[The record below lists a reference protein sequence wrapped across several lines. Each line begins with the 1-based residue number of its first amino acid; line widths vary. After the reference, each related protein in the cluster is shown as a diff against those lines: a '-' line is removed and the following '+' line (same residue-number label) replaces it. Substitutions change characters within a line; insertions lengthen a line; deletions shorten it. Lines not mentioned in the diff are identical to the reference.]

1 MPMGYPVQ
9 TATTAQPIVF
19 GPMVSSTDH
28 LAAVTGI
35 TPTVTISK
43 AGGSF
48 ASPAGA
54 ISEVGNGFYKIAGN
68 ATDNAT
74 VGPLVVHATGTG
86 ADSFDD
92 VFTVVAYNPL
102 SATNLGLSALPTANP
117 AASGGLPT
125 TDASNGVKV
134 SVGTGTGQ
142 INAASGNVPADLQT
156 IKTQALTCA
165 APVTVLAS
173 VGTASASTAQTGDNF
188 ARLGAPA
195 GASHAADI
203 AAVKTDTTKLG
214 TPAGASVS
222 ADIAAVKVDSAAIKV
237 VTDALAAGNTPA
249 VVLASPSP
257 TTTVFGLNVNSSENL
272 VANAFASA
280 WAVFTTSTGDKYV
293 RRAVVSHTS
302 GTTPVFTVTPAL
314 PSAPATGD
322 AVVLIGAGST

>member
-54 ISEVGNGFYKIAGN
+54 ITEVGNGFYKIAGN

-86 ADSFDD
+86 ADPFDD

-142 INAASGNVPADLQT
+142 INAASGKVPAT
-156 IKTQALTCA
+156 IASGDYSGN
-165 APVTVLAS
+165 TV
-173 VGTASASTAQTGDNF
+173 QTGDNF

-222 ADIAAVKVDSAAIKV
+222 ADIAAVKVDSAAIKA
-237 VTDALAAGNTPA
+237 VTDGVALTNIIGTVTAAT
-249 VVLASPSP
+249 
-257 TTTVFGLNVNSSENL
+257 
-272 VANAFASA
+272 SA
-280 WAVFTTSTGDKYV
+280 TS
-293 RRAVVSHTS
+293 
-302 GTTPVFTVTPAL
+302 FTVTLAGFTAVGLAVLKGRTAIITASTVAATLGGEGSVQTNTASGSNSTVITLYSTSPL
-314 PSAPATGD
+314 PATPQVGD
-322 AVVLIGAGST
+322 TINFVGAGATS